1 MAERRFWLGDPGT
14 LFFFLPWIGFAC
26 RADPRVEPI
35 SGCGI
40 GPRLVLYIRAVLIV
54 SFSPFVPPPCCMR
67 AQEADIFAEL
77 DTVIDEDERRTR
89 EREEAIA
96 AAKK

>member
-1 MAERRFWLGDPGT
+1 
-14 LFFFLPWIGFAC
+14 
-26 RADPRVEPI
+26 
-35 SGCGI
+35 
-40 GPRLVLYIRAVLIV
+40 
-54 SFSPFVPPPCCMR
+54 MR